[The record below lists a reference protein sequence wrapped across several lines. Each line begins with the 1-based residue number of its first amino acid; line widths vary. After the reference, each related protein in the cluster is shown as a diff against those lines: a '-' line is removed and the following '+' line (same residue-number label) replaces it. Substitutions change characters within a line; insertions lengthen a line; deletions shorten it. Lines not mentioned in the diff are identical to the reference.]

1 MTPGS
6 LDTMPDSS
14 GRWEPSP
21 AAAPAT
27 ADAAPETS
35 SGRGRQEAMGAAYA
49 TLLLFA
55 AAYFLQPG
63 EWIPGLG
70 AIPVE
75 KITGGMAIIAF
86 GLSAM
91 GQGGFRLR
99 LPREIIYLVALY
111 FQLCLAAAFS
121 TVWKGGAFQ
130 IVVIEFTKLVLMIIV
145 LVGAVTT
152 WPKLRKLILVQVVC
166 ICLITLQALHSSVR
180 MEGRLVAS
188 ISERYGNPNDLAL
201 AIVLVTPFIFAL
213 LIEGGSIVKKAIW
226 AVALCGMAYSVL
238 LTSSRGGLIAF
249 LVAVVVSLWEFGF
262 KGRRIYLILVAGLG
276 IFVLVVA
283 SSSSRMGERMRAM
296 ASPDEDESAY
306 QSRIDRQMLFW
317 RSIELTEEHPL
328 LGIGSGNFAELS
340 GNWHVTH
347 NTYTEL
353 SAEGG
358 IPALALFLLI
368 LWRSFANLR
377 GARRAARDKP
387 ELLLWIGGLRA
398 SLIAFMAG
406 ACFIS
411 YEYQF
416 VTYFLVAYSSVLYK
430 VSQAQEAGRT
440 LAPAEIG
447 GSEGAIADYG

>member
-6 LDTMPDSS
+6 LDTMPDSDE
-14 GRWEPSP
+14 RWGPPPP
-21 AAAPAT
+21 AALAPGE
-27 ADAAPETS
+27 AAPETS
-35 SGRGRQEAMGAAYA
+35 AGRGRREAMRAAYV
-49 TLLLFA
+49 TLLIFT

-70 AIPVE
+70 TIPVE
-75 KITGGMAIIAF
+75 KITGGMALIAF

-99 LPREIIYLVALY
+99 LPREIFYLVALF
-111 FQLCLAAAFS
+111 FQLCLAAVFS

-130 IVVIEFTKLVLMIIV
+130 IVVMEFSKVVLMIIV
-145 LVGAVTT
+145 LVAAVTT
-152 WPKLRKLILVQVVC
+152 WPRFRKLIFVQVVC
-166 ICLITLQALHSSVR
+166 ICLITLQALLSSVR
-180 MEGRLVAS
+180 LEGRLVAS
-188 ISERYGNPNDLAL
+188 ISERYSNPNDLAL
-201 AIVLVTPFIFAL
+201 VMALVTPFIFAL
-213 LIEGGSIVKKAIW
+213 LLGAGSIVKKAIW
-226 AVALCGMAYSVL
+226 VVALCGMAYAVL

-262 KGRRIYLILVAGLG
+262 KGRRIYLILVAGVG
-276 IFVLVVA
+276 IFALLVA

-317 RSIELTEEHPL
+317 RSIDLTKEHPL
-328 LGIGSGNFAELS
+328 FGIGSGNFAELS

-358 IPALALFLLI
+358 IPALVLFLLI
-368 LWRSFANLR
+368 LWRSFGNLR

-387 ELLLWIGGLRA
+387 EQLLWIGGLRA
-398 SLIAFMAG
+398 SLLAFMAG

-416 VTYFLVAYSSVLYK
+416 VTYFLVAYSSVLYR
-430 VSQAQEAGRT
+430 VSQAQEAGNP
-440 LAPAEIG
+440 LARAEIS
-447 GSEGAIADYG
+447 GSEGAIEEYA